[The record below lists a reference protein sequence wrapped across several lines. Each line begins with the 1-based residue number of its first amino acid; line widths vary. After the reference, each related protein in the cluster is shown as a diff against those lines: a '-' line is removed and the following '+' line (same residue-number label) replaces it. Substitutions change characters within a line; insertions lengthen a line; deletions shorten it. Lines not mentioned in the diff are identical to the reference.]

1 MKLPG
6 LFNKILSYID
16 LDSDVD
22 DFDKI
27 HETIEKEMIFKGT
40 NLWILAFAIIVASVG
55 LNVNSTAV
63 IIGAMLISPLMGPIN
78 GMGYSIATYNLILFK
93 KALKNFSFAVIASL
107 IASTAYFAISPL
119 STAHSELLART
130 SPTIYD
136 VIIALFGGMAGIVA
150 ISSKHKGNVIPGVAI
165 ATALMPPL
173 CTAGYGLATLQFNYF
188 LGAIFLFTIN
198 TVFIAISSVIIS
210 QILKFPIRTIVN
222 AERKKRI
229 NQWISFVIML
239 VTVPSIYFGYNLVK
253 QEKFM
258 DHAKKYIATVSIT
271 DDNYLLKN
279 EINPEKKMIT
289 LVYAGVSLTKEQ
301 KEKIKGKALDFSLDT
316 SKIEFRQGLSMNKLT
331 DTSNEVDNLSLEM
344 KQLKFLFQE
353 KEREITTLDRKNK
366 IGGEILSELKMLYPQ
381 LKKCYYSESV
391 ISNDTLVSSKELKIV
406 VLTASKGNMNNSD
419 KKKIENWLKTRL
431 KSQNIKIFILD

>member
-1 MKLPG
+1 MKLAD
-6 LFNKILSYID
+6 LLKKVIDYID
-16 LDSDVD
+16 LDSDLD
-22 DFDKI
+22 DFDRI
-27 HETIEKEMIFKGT
+27 HETIEKDMIFKGT

-78 GMGYSIATYNLILFK
+78 GMGYSIATYNLILFR
-93 KALKNFSFAVIASL
+93 KALKNFSFAVTASL

-188 LGAIFLFTIN
+188 LGAFFLFTIN

-222 AERKKRI
+222 SERKKRI

-239 VTVPSIYFGYNLVK
+239 VTIPSIYFGYNLVMK
-253 QEKFM
+253 EKFM

-279 EINPEKKMIT
+279 EINPQNNRII
-289 LVYAGVSLTKEQ
+289 LVYGGVSLTEEQ
-301 KEKIKGKALDFSLDT
+301 KKEIREKAVEFSLDT
-316 SKIEFRQGLSMNKLT
+316 SKIEFRQGFSINKLN
-331 DTSNEVDNLSLEM
+331 DTRTEVDNISLEM
-344 KQLKFLFQE
+344 KQLKFLLQE
-353 KEREITTLDRKNK
+353 KEHEIATLNLKNK
-366 IGGEILSELKMLYPQ
+366 IGGDILSELKILYPQ

-391 ISNDTLVSSKELKIV
+391 ASNDTLESSKELKII
-406 VLTASKGNMNNSD
+406 VLTSEKGKINNPE
-419 KKKIENWLKTRL
+419 KKKIEAWLKTRL
-431 KSQNIKIFILD
+431 KSKNIKIFFQN